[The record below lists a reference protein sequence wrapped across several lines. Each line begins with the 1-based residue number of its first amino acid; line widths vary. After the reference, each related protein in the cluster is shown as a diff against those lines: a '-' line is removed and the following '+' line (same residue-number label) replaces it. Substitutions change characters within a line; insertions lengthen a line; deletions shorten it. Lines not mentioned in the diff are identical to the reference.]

1 MSSEESDLE
10 KPYLTPT
17 EAAAL
22 LMVAPV
28 TLRAWAA
35 KGLLRAQATAGG
47 HRRFLRRDL
56 ERFARDRG
64 LRLSDRIPESSEM
77 RVLIVDDDHLF
88 ADFLVE
94 FLSSRGA
101 QAVAVYDG
109 FAAGRR
115 VESFAPDVV
124 LLDLMM
130 PGMNGI
136 EVCRQLKQEKATRHI
151 RVVAMTGY
159 ADGAEKAAVLEAGAE
174 ICLAKPLDYERVL
187 ALIGLQAQQQAP
199 VAAD

>member
-1 MSSEESDLE
+1 LNVNETELE

-35 KGLLRAQATAGG
+35 KGLLRAHATAGG

-64 LRLSDRIPESSEM
+64 LHLSDRIPDSSEQ
-77 RVLIVDDDHLF
+77 RILVVDDDRLF

-94 FLSSRGA
+94 FLGNRGA
-101 QAVAVYDG
+101 TTVACYDG

-115 VESFAPDVV
+115 VENFGPDVV

-130 PGMNGI
+130 PGMDGI
-136 EVCRQLKQEKATRHI
+136 EVCRDLKAHKATRHI
-151 RVVAMTGY
+151 RVLAMTGY
-159 ADGAEKAAVLEAGAE
+159 SSDANQSAILGAGAE
-174 ICLAKPLDYERVL
+174 VCLCKPLDHKHL
-187 ALIGLQAQQQAP
+187 LSLLGSPALRAGTGG
-199 VAAD
+199 

>member
-1 MSSEESDLE
+1 MSSGDSEAG

-35 KGLLRAQATAGG
+35 KGLLRAQTTAGG

-64 LRLSDRIPESSEM
+64 LRLSDHLPDTSEL
-77 RVLIVDDDHLF
+77 RVLVVDDDRGS
-88 ADFLVE
+88 ADRVVE
-94 FLSSRGA
+94 LLGA
-101 QAVAVYDG
+101 CGVRAIACYDG

-115 VESFAPDVV
+115 LESFVPDVV
-124 LLDLMM
+124 VLEPSMR
-130 PGMNGI
+130 GI
-136 EVCRQLKQEKATRHI
+136 DGAEVCRALKADERTRHI
-151 RVVAMTGY
+151 RVIALLRVPDEARRT
-159 ADGAEKAAVLEAGAE
+159 ALLQFGAEACLPKPVERDGLLAAIHPPLRKA
-174 ICLAKPLDYERVL
+174 R
-187 ALIGLQAQQQAP
+187 AP
-199 VAAD
+199 RGI

>member
-1 MSSEESDLE
+1 LDAESTELE

-56 ERFARDRG
+56 ERFAHDRG
-64 LRLSDRIPESSEM
+64 LRLSDRIPESSDL
-77 RVLIVDDDHLF
+77 RVLVVDDDRLF
-88 ADFLVE
+88 ADFLVD
-94 FLSSRGA
+94 FLGSRGA
-101 QAVAVYDG
+101 QALACYDG

-115 VESFAPDVV
+115 VESYAPDVV

-130 PGMNGI
+130 PGIDGI
-136 EVCRQLKQEKATRHI
+136 EVCRGLKADRNTRHI
-151 RVVAMTGY
+151 RVIAMTGY
-159 ADGAEKAAVLEAGAE
+159 PSDANQSAMLGVGAETCLSKPIDHERLLDAIGSPLLRAAPG
-174 ICLAKPLDYERVL
+174 
-187 ALIGLQAQQQAP
+187 G
-199 VAAD
+199 

>member
-1 MSSEESDLE
+1 MNAENSDLE
-10 KPYLTPT
+10 KPYLTPA

-56 ERFARDRG
+56 ERFANERG
-64 LRLSDRIPESSEM
+64 LHLSDRFPASSEL
-77 RVLIVDDDHLF
+77 RVLVVDDDRLF

-94 FLSSRGA
+94 FLCNRGA
-101 QAVAVYDG
+101 QAVACYEG

-115 VESFAPDVV
+115 VESYGPDIV

-130 PGMNGI
+130 PGIDGI
-136 EVCRQLKQEKATRHI
+136 EVCRGLKADKATRHI
-151 RVVAMTGY
+151 RVLAMTGFPNE
-159 ADGAEKAAVLEAGAE
+159 ASVSAVIGAGAE
-174 ICLAKPLDYERVL
+174 LCLHKPLDQEKLL
-187 ALIGLQAQQQAP
+187 AAIGSPALRTAP
-199 VAAD
+199 VG

>member
-1 MSSEESDLE
+1 MNTEETELE

-35 KGLLRAQATAGG
+35 KGLLRAQTTAGG

-64 LRLSDRIPESSEM
+64 LHLSDRIPESNEM
-77 RVLIVDDDHLF
+77 RVLIVDDDRLF
-88 ADFLVE
+88 ADFLVD
-94 FLSSRGA
+94 FLAGRGA

-130 PGMNGI
+130 PGMNGV
-136 EVCRQLKQEKATRHI
+136 EVCRQLKGEKTTRHI

-159 ADGAEKAAVLEAGAE
+159 PDGPEKDGVLAAGAE
-174 ICLAKPLDYERVL
+174 ICLAKPLDYDRL
-187 ALIGLQAQQQAP
+187 LQTLGVSAAAP
-199 VAAD
+199 VAAAG

>member
-1 MSSEESDLE
+1 MSNEDSELE

-35 KGLLRAQATAGG
+35 KGLLRAQTTAGG

-64 LRLSDRIPESSEM
+64 LRLSDNIPDSSEL
-77 RVLIVDDDHLF
+77 RVLIVDDDRLF

-94 FLSSRGA
+94 FLGGRGA
-101 QAVAVYDG
+101 EAVAVYDG

-130 PGMNGI
+130 PGMNGV
-136 EVCRQLKQEKATRHI
+136 EVCRQLKGEKATRHI

-159 ADGAEKAAVLEAGAE
+159 VDGEEKDAVLRAGAE
-174 ICLAKPLDYERVL
+174 LCLAKPLDYEALLQTVGLEVRREAPL
-187 ALIGLQAQQQAP
+187 AE
-199 VAAD
+199 

>member
-1 MSSEESDLE
+1 MNADDAELE

-56 ERFARDRG
+56 ERFAHDRG
-64 LRLSDRIPESSEM
+64 LRLSDRMPESSDL
-77 RVLIVDDDHLF
+77 RVLVVDDDRLF
-88 ADFLVE
+88 ADFLVD
-94 FLSSRGA
+94 FLGNRGA
-101 QAVAVYDG
+101 QVVACYDG
-109 FAAGRR
+109 FEAGRR
-115 VESFAPDVV
+115 VERFAPDIV

-130 PGMNGI
+130 PGIDGI
-136 EVCRQLKQEKATRHI
+136 EVCRGLKADRNTRHI
-151 RVVAMTGY
+151 RVLAMTGY
-159 ADGAEKAAVLEAGAE
+159 PSEANVAAIRAVGAED
-174 ICLAKPLDYERVL
+174 CLAKPIDHERLLTAIGSPVL
-187 ALIGLQAQQQAP
+187 R
-199 VAAD
+199 AAHVG

>member
-1 MSSEESDLE
+1 MNAEDNEVE

-64 LRLSDRIPESSEM
+64 LRLSDRIPESSEL
-77 RVLIVDDDHLF
+77 RVLVVDDDRLF

-94 FLSSRGA
+94 FLGNRGA
-101 QAVAVYDG
+101 QAVACYDG

-115 VESFAPDVV
+115 IESYAPDVV

-130 PGMNGI
+130 PGMDGI
-136 EVCRQLKQEKATRHI
+136 EVCRELKADRNTRAI
-151 RVVAMTGY
+151 RVIAMTGY
-159 ADGAEKAAVLEAGAE
+159 PSDANLSTILAAGAE
-174 ICLAKPLDYERVL
+174 VCLSKPLDHERL
-187 ALIGLQAQQQAP
+187 LNAIGSPLLRAAP
-199 VAAD
+199 AG

>member
-1 MSSEESDLE
+1 VSSEESDLE

-94 FLSSRGA
+94 FLTSRGA
-101 QAVAVYDG
+101 HAVAVYDG

-136 EVCRQLKQEKATRHI
+136 EVCRQLKHEKSTRHI
-151 RVVAMTGY
+151 RVIAMTGY
-159 ADGAEKAAVLEAGAE
+159 ADGAEKTAVLEAGAE

-187 ALIGLQAQQQAP
+187 SLIGLQAQQQAP
-199 VAAD
+199 VVAD

>member
-1 MSSEESDLE
+1 VSSEESELE

-64 LRLSDRIPESSEM
+64 LRLSDRIPESNEM

-94 FLSSRGA
+94 FLTGRGA

-130 PGMNGI
+130 PGMNGV
-136 EVCRQLKQEKATRHI
+136 EVCRQLKVEKTTRHI
-151 RVVAMTGY
+151 RVLAMTGY
-159 ADGAEKAAVLEAGAE
+159 ADGAEKSAVLDAGAE
-174 ICLAKPLDYERVL
+174 ICVAKPLDYERLLSLV
-187 ALIGLQAQQQAP
+187 GLQAQQP
-199 VAAD
+199 AALTAE

>member
-1 MSSEESDLE
+1 MDAESNELE

-56 ERFARDRG
+56 ERFANDRG
-64 LRLSDRIPESSEM
+64 LRLSDRIPESSDL
-77 RVLIVDDDHLF
+77 RVLVVDDDRLF
-88 ADFLVE
+88 ADFLVD
-94 FLSSRGA
+94 FLCNRGA
-101 QAVAVYDG
+101 QAFACYDG

-115 VESFAPDVV
+115 VESYAPDVV
-124 LLDLMM
+124 RLDLMM
-130 PGMNGI
+130 PGIDGI
-136 EVCRQLKQEKATRHI
+136 EVCRGLKADKNSRHI
-151 RVVAMTGY
+151 RVIAMTGY
-159 ADGAEKAAVLEAGAE
+159 PSDANQSAMIGVGAETCLSKPIDHERLLDAIGSPLLRAAPAG
-174 ICLAKPLDYERVL
+174 
-187 ALIGLQAQQQAP
+187 
-199 VAAD
+199 

>member
-1 MSSEESDLE
+1 MNVEDTELE

-64 LRLSDRIPESSEM
+64 LRLSDRIPDSSEQ
-77 RVLIVDDDHLF
+77 RILVVDDDRLF

-94 FLSSRGA
+94 FLGNRGVN
-101 QAVAVYDG
+101 AVACYDG

-115 VESFAPDVV
+115 VESFGPDVV

-130 PGMNGI
+130 PGMDGI
-136 EVCRQLKQEKATRHI
+136 EVCRELKSDKATRHI
-151 RVVAMTGY
+151 RVLAMTGY
-159 ADGAEKAAVLEAGAE
+159 PSDANQSAILGVGAEV
-174 ICLAKPLDYERVL
+174 CLAKPLDHDRLL
-187 ALIGLQAQQQAP
+187 AMIGSPALRAGASG
-199 VAAD
+199 

>member
-94 FLSSRGA
+94 FLTSRGA
-101 QAVAVYDG
+101 HAVAVYDG

-136 EVCRQLKQEKATRHI
+136 EVCRQLKHEKSTRHI
-151 RVVAMTGY
+151 RVIAMTGY
-159 ADGAEKAAVLEAGAE
+159 ADGAEKTAVLEAGAE

-187 ALIGLQAQQQAP
+187 SLIGLQAQQQAP
-199 VAAD
+199 VVAD

>member
-1 MSSEESDLE
+1 MLNAEDTELE

-56 ERFARDRG
+56 ERFAHDRG
-64 LRLSDRIPESSEM
+64 LRLSDRIPESSDL
-77 RVLIVDDDHLF
+77 RVLVVDDDRLF
-88 ADFLVE
+88 ADFLVD
-94 FLSSRGA
+94 FLGSRGA
-101 QAVAVYDG
+101 QAVACYDG

-115 VESFAPDVV
+115 VESYAPDVV
-124 LLDLMM
+124 LLDVMM
-130 PGMNGI
+130 PGLDGI
-136 EVCRQLKQEKATRHI
+136 EVCRGLKADKHTRHI
-151 RVVAMTGY
+151 RVIAMTGY
-159 ADGAEKAAVLEAGAE
+159 PSDASQAAILSVGAET
-174 ICLAKPLDYERVL
+174 CLAKPIDHERL
-187 ALIGLQAQQQAP
+187 LEAIGSPLLRAAP
-199 VAAD
+199 A

>member
-1 MSSEESDLE
+1 MLNVKEAELE

-56 ERFARDRG
+56 ERFARDCG
-64 LRLSDRIPESSEM
+64 LRLSDRIPDSGDQ
-77 RVLIVDDDHLF
+77 RILVVDDDRLF

-94 FLSSRGA
+94 FLGNRGVT
-101 QAVAVYDG
+101 AVACYDG

-115 VESFAPDVV
+115 VESFGPDIV

-130 PGMNGI
+130 PGMDGI
-136 EVCRQLKQEKATRHI
+136 EVCRDLKADRATRHI
-151 RVVAMTGY
+151 RVLAMTGY
-159 ADGAEKAAVLEAGAE
+159 PSDANQSAILGAGAE
-174 ICLAKPLDYERVL
+174 VCLGKPLDHTQL
-187 ALIGLQAQQQAP
+187 LSLIGSPALRAGTGG
-199 VAAD
+199 

>member
-1 MSSEESDLE
+1 MDPEKTELE

-64 LRLSDRIPESSEM
+64 LRLRDCIPESSEL
-77 RVLIVDDDHLF
+77 RVLVVDDDRLF

-94 FLSSRGA
+94 FFGTRGV
-101 QAVAVYDG
+101 QAVACYDG

-115 VESFAPDVV
+115 LESYAPDVV

-130 PGMNGI
+130 PGMDGLD
-136 EVCRQLKQEKATRHI
+136 VCRELKADRNTRHI
-151 RVVAMTGY
+151 RVIAMTGY
-159 ADGAEKAAVLEAGAE
+159 PSEVNQSAILGAGAE
-174 ICLAKPLDYERVL
+174 ACLPKPLDHDRL
-187 ALIGLQAQQQAP
+187 LDMIGSPLSRAAP
-199 VAAD
+199 AG

>member
-1 MSSEESDLE
+1 MNAEDTELE

-64 LRLSDRIPESSEM
+64 LRLSDRIPDSGEL
-77 RVLIVDDDHLF
+77 RVLVVDDDRLF

-94 FLSSRGA
+94 FLGNRGA
-101 QAVAVYDG
+101 QAVACYDG

-115 VESFAPDVV
+115 VESFGPDLV

-130 PGMNGI
+130 PGMDGI
-136 EVCRQLKQEKATRHI
+136 EVCRDLKADRNTRHI
-151 RVVAMTGY
+151 RVLAMTGY
-159 ADGAEKAAVLEAGAE
+159 PSDANQAAILGVGAEV
-174 ICLAKPLDYERVL
+174 CLSKPLDHEKLL
-187 ALIGLQAQQQAP
+187 AAIGSPALRAAP
-199 VAAD
+199 AG